1 MSQAGGNAELR
12 AGADNAWLPAEGRIR
27 AVIEAVTPSVDD
39 GRFPIKRVQ
48 GERVAVAAD
57 CFTDGHDA
65 LVCLLRWRHETEAS
79 WHEARMHAAP
89 NDRWHG
95 EFRVERLGRYAY
107 SVVAWVDAFLSWR
120 HDFERRVEAEDI
132 VSAALAGA
140 ELIAQAAQRAGDGS
154 SAILPHP
161 RPLSRGER
169 GDNRVSPSGRSAGG
183 GSIDLPTP
191 AHISAPGRSADL
203 SAAGRS
209 ADLSAPG
216 RSADVSAPSRSADP
230 SAAGRSADLSAAG
243 RSADLSA
250 PARSADLSAPGRSA
264 DPSAAGQS
272 ADLSA
277 PGRSADLSAAGRS
290 ADLSAPGR
298 SADLPSP
305 SGRGVGGEGDPATN
319 CASERLQAWAERLRS
334 EEDIEA
340 LRALA
345 LDPELAELALGYPDR
360 RFETVWP
367 QELAVVVDRERARFS
382 TWYELFPRSTGAQGR
397 HGTFDDV
404 IARLPYV
411 ASMGFDVLYLPPIH
425 PIGRDKRKGRNNT
438 LIAGAD
444 DVGSPWAIGG
454 AEGGHDAVH
463 PQLGTVAGFKRLLE
477 AARGH
482 GMEIAL
488 DLAYQCAPDHPY
500 VGSHPQWFRHRPD
513 GSVQYA
519 ENPPKK
525 YQDIYPF
532 NFESDDWA
540 QLWRELRRVIE
551 FWLDTGVRIFR
562 VDNPHTKAFAFW
574 QWVIADVKRSCPD
587 AIFLA
592 EAFTRPKVMHR
603 LAKLGFTQS
612 YTYFAW
618 RNTRRELS
626 AYFAELAHG
635 PGREYFRP
643 NVWPN
648 TPDILT
654 EYLQFGARP
663 AFVTRIVLAATLAA
677 SYGIYGPAFELM
689 EHAPREAG
697 SEEYL
702 DSEKYQIRQWDLAR
716 EDSLAEL
723 IGRLNRARRD
733 NPALQSDRSLVFHDI
748 DNEALI
754 CYSKSE
760 GDNVV
765 LTIVNLD
772 PYHVQAGWT
781 ELDLRALGLDA
792 ASPYQMHELISG
804 ARYLWQGARNFI
816 SLDPG
821 RVPAHVFRLR
831 RRVRTERD
839 FDYFL

>member
-1 MSQAGGNAELR
+1 MSDAQAGSPPAARRRSPRAR
-12 AGADNAWLPAEGRIR
+12 AGLGTERGCTSLPAEGRIR
-27 AVIEAVTPSVDD
+27 AVIEAVAPSVDG

-48 GERVAVAAD
+48 GERVAVEAD

-65 LVCLLRWRHETEAS
+65 LVCLLRWRHESETQ
-79 WHEARMHAAP
+79 WHEARMQAAP
-89 NDRWHG
+89 NDRWLG
-95 EFRVERLGRYAY
+95 ELRVERLGRYVY

-120 HDFERRVEAEDI
+120 HDFGRRIEAEDI
-132 VSAALAGA
+132 RSAALAGA
-140 ELIAQAAQRAGDGS
+140 ELIVQAAQRAGQNEAGS
-154 SAILPHP
+154 
-161 RPLSRGER
+161 
-169 GDNRVSPSGRSAGG
+169 
-183 GSIDLPTP
+183 
-191 AHISAPGRSADL
+191 
-203 SAAGRS
+203 
-209 ADLSAPG
+209 
-216 RSADVSAPSRSADP
+216 
-230 SAAGRSADLSAAG
+230 
-243 RSADLSA
+243 
-250 PARSADLSAPGRSA
+250 
-264 DPSAAGQS
+264 
-272 ADLSA
+272 
-277 PGRSADLSAAGRS
+277 
-290 ADLSAPGR
+290 
-298 SADLPSP
+298 
-305 SGRGVGGEGDPATN
+305 
-319 CASERLQAWAERLRS
+319 RLQAWAEQLRN
-334 EEDIEA
+334 EPDIDA
-340 LRALA
+340 LRELA
-345 LDPELAELALGYPDR
+345 LDPELAELALTYPDR

-367 QELAVVVDRERARFS
+367 HELGVVVDRVRARFS
-382 TWYELFPRSTGAQGR
+382 TWYELFPRSAGPEGR

-425 PIGRDKRKGRNNT
+425 PIGRERRKGPNNT
-438 LIAGAD
+438 LVAGPE
-444 DVGSPWAIGG
+444 DVGSPWAIGA
-454 AEGGHDAVH
+454 AEGGHTAVH
-463 PQLGTVAGFKRLLE
+463 PQLGTLEDFKRL
-477 AARGH
+477 AAAANQH
-482 GMEIAL
+482 GLEIAL

-500 VGSHPQWFRHRPD
+500 VESHPQWFRHRPD

-532 NFESDDWA
+532 NFESDDWPG
-540 QLWRELRRVIE
+540 LWKELRQVIE
-551 FWLDTGVRIFR
+551 FWLEQDVRIFR

-574 QWVIADVKRSCPD
+574 EWAIADAKRAYPD
-587 AIFLA
+587 AMFLA

-618 RNTRRELS
+618 RNTKHELTE
-626 AYFAELAHG
+626 YFTELAHG

-643 NVWPN
+643 NAWPN

-654 EYLQFGARP
+654 EYLQFGGRA
-663 AFVTRIVLAATLAA
+663 AFVVRAVLAATLAA

-689 EHAPREAG
+689 ENAPREPG

-702 DSEKYQIRQWDLAR
+702 DSEKYQIRQWDLER

-733 NPALQSDRSLVFHDI
+733 NPALQSDWSLEFQGI
-748 DNEALI
+748 DNEAMI

-772 PYHVQAGWT
+772 PYHVQSGWT
-781 ELDLRALGLDA
+781 ELDLDALGLDA
-792 ASPYQMHELISG
+792 SAPYQMHELISG
-804 ARYLWQGARNFI
+804 ARYLWQGARNFV